1 MIYRINFAVLRA
13 HLEIQENALEKIKN
27 MFDTLNCLKILG
39 ESEGDFVAAMEGLE
53 VELKELLGKQADIF
67 HISTA
72 SLSRYIE
79 AVVPLLRPVNEKDDV
94 VYDAPGM
101 ANFVSDV
108 EYEVC
113 DMAERTKKPFWY
125 TTRLSADRA
134 EKNRGLI
141 EHNQKVANGVQEK
154 YWETYWNAVNKL
166 EEIKETIKPWKEF
179 EQVDLDLGDAM
190 RQQLIDSGGIGV
202 WISETLS
209 DIKDDFDPA
218 IGFVLSVKD
227 ALVGCVELGVYAID
241 YLATFLVWCLNIGMD
256 DDNPETARI
265 RQKFDDYN
273 KTICDS
279 GEVIL
284 TTILKGTGDLVTDP
298 VRAGRNIDSFMVDA
312 TNDQAMEY
320 GLTPS
325 GDVGAAIVLG
335 SLVDP
340 VKGAGKVSK
349 VNKISKFSKYEKFVD
364 NGMPVGR
371 TGYGKLKVVDRTGM
385 IKEMQEVAAGPPK
398 GMGGV
403 DDIATGPKLVK
414 DPHTGANLV
423 KVEAPGD
430 PKRVDALAFDPDK
443 GKIALHE
450 GEAAA
455 KLETALGGK
464 MERVEVPPSANQPK
478 TPDYKFVDGPYAD
491 KTVDFMW
498 TVDANNPKA
507 VSGLN
512 DNFAKY
518 ADGNRQNILDHLNKA
533 DLVPL
538 DYRNLT
544 PANQSLAD
552 SWIKS
557 FTPEQQS
564 RIIILR

>member
-13 HLEIQENALEKIKN
+13 HLEIQENALERIKN

-72 SLSRYIE
+72 SLSRFIE
-79 AVVPLLRPVNEKDDV
+79 AVVPLLRPVNEEDDV

-101 ANFVSDV
+101 AKFVSDV

-190 RQQLIDSGGIGV
+190 RQQLIDSGGMGV

-273 KTICDS
+273 QTICDS

-312 TNDQAMEY
+312 TNDQAVEY

-335 SLVDP
+335 NLVDP
-340 VKGAGKVSK
+340 FKGAGKLSKVSK
-349 VNKISKFSKYEKFVD
+349 VSKISKFSKYEKFVD
-364 NGMPVGR
+364 NGMPVVR

-385 IKEMQEVAAGPPK
+385 IKEMQEVAAGPP
-398 GMGGV
+398 GGVGKV
-403 DDIATGPKLVK
+403 DDIASVGPQGTRTRPLKLTKKEAVEL
-414 DPHTGANLV
+414 DWLPDRYAAVEIEGAV
-423 KVEAPGD
+423 KVGGQELDVSRRIYQIEIDKTYKPLDPEAGGLTN
-430 PKRVDALAFDPDK
+430 KQLMEK
-443 GKIALHE
+443 GKSPYVFDSNGIESKVELHHLTQTEPGGMVEIAESTHDLYAKPLH
-450 GEAAA
+450 G
-455 KLETALGGK
+455 L
-464 MERVEVPPSANQPK
+464 VEDGSSFRNDPVLDKQYKNFKNNYWKFRSAN
-478 TPDYKFVDGPYAD
+478 
-491 KTVDFMW
+491 
-498 TVDANNPKA
+498 
-507 VSGLN
+507 
-512 DNFAKY
+512 
-518 ADGNRQNILDHLNKA
+518 
-533 DLVPL
+533 
-538 DYRNLT
+538 
-544 PANQSLAD
+544 
-552 SWIKS
+552 
-557 FTPEQQS
+557 
-564 RIIILR
+564 